1 MDYKGLKKLA
11 GRSLVVAAVLLGASA
26 LVLLGLTSQD
36 SEQFGRTHDLLL
48 LINGIG
54 AFVLLLLISSNL
66 YRLVR
71 DFRTGKAGARLK
83 TRMLLAFVTLAVAPL
98 VIVWY
103 FAVQFLNQGIDSWFD
118 VRVDQGL
125 GDALELSRSA
135 LDVRMREDLEKTRL
149 AAVQI
154 DGIRPMQLVS
164 VLGDLRREA
173 GAMEITV
180 FGDGSRII
188 ATSTSDPAALF
199 PSPPPDDM
207 SIGLRRSGRYVSL
220 EPALAGRYQVRAA
233 VSLRPRAPG
242 AETLVVQ
249 GLYPVGGRI
258 GILADSVEQSYRRY
272 RELAFL
278 REPLQSSFTITLT
291 LVVLCCFLAALYGG
305 VFFTRRLVAP
315 LQSLVAGTQ
324 AVARGD
330 LDTRL
335 PIATHDEVGFLID
348 SFNEMILRLKNAREA
363 ARWSQQQVEEE
374 RAQLAAIL
382 TRLTTGV
389 IALEPDGSIRI
400 ANEAAGVIL
409 EADLA
414 RSEGHP
420 LDELA
425 EQRPLVAQFVAA
437 LRTRGEKEGRE
448 WRDEL
453 ELLTDAGRR
462 TLVCASTALPA
473 DETGAAGEVIVFDDV
488 TNLVRAQRDAAWGEV
503 ARRLAHEI
511 KNPLTPIQLSAE
523 RIRRRY
529 LTKVDAAD
537 AEVLDRATHTIVQQV
552 EAMRDMVNAFS
563 EYARAPALSLA
574 VVDLNQLVREV
585 SYLYPARV
593 GHPAIKLELDQGAGE
608 VAADVVRM
616 RQVLHNLI
624 RNSLEALGNR
634 EDGRVTVAT
643 GISAAG
649 DIDLVVS
656 DNGPGLDPE
665 TLDKIFEPYVTT
677 KAKGTG
683 LGLAIVKKLVEE
695 HGGSVVAE
703 NTTDGGAAV
712 HVRLPRHQVDGTD
725 NENDS
730 RRKDERWREHA

>member
-1 MDYKGLKKLA
+1 MGYSGLKKLA
-11 GRSLVVAAVLLGASA
+11 GRSLVLAAVLLGASA
-26 LVLLGLTSQD
+26 LVLLALTSQD

-48 LINGIG
+48 LINGVG
-54 AFVLLLLISSNL
+54 AFVLLLLIASNL
-66 YRLVR
+66 FRLVR
-71 DFRTGKAGARLK
+71 DYRTGKAGARLK

-118 VRVDQGL
+118 VRVEQGL

-135 LDVRMREDLEKTRL
+135 LDVRMREDLEKTRV
-149 AAVQI
+149 AALQI
-154 DGIRPMQLVS
+154 DGVRPMQLVS

-173 GAMEITV
+173 AAMEITV

-207 SIGLRRSGRYVSL
+207 SLRLRQAGTYVSL
-220 EPALAGRYQVRAA
+220 EPGLAGRYQVRAA
-233 VSLRPRAPG
+233 VLLRPRAPG

-258 GILADSVEQSYRRY
+258 GMLADSVEQSYRRY

-278 REPLQSSFTITLT
+278 REPLQYSFTITLT

-382 TRLTTGV
+382 ARLTTGV
-389 IALEPDGSIRI
+389 IALEPDGAIRI
-400 ANEAAGVIL
+400 ANDAAGEIL
-409 EADLA
+409 DADLV

-420 LDELA
+420 LEALA
-425 EQRPLVAQFVAA
+425 EQRPLVAQFVSA
-437 LRTRGEKEGRE
+437 LRAHGEKEGPE
-448 WRDEL
+448 WRHEL
-453 ELLTDAGRR
+453 ELRTDAGKR
-462 TLVCASTALPA
+462 TLVCACTSLPA
-473 DETGAAGEVIVFDDV
+473 DELGAAGEVIVFDDV

-529 LTKVDAAD
+529 LKKVDVAD

-563 EYARAPALSLA
+563 EYARAPALSLT

-585 SYLYPARV
+585 SYLYPARESFPTV
-593 GHPAIKLELDQGAGE
+593 SLELDQDVGE

-624 RNSLEALGNR
+624 RNALEALDGR
-634 EDGRVTVAT
+634 TDGRVIVAT
-643 GISAAG
+643 GISGTG
-649 DIDLVVS
+649 DVELIVS

-695 HGGSVVAE
+695 HGGRVTAE
-703 NTTDGGAAV
+703 NAAGGGAAV
-712 HVRLPRHQVDGTD
+712 HVRLPRHEVNED
-725 NENDS
+725 NENEKS
-730 RRKDERWREHA
+730 RTRDERRREHA

>member
-11 GRSLVVAAVLLGASA
+11 GRSLVLAAVLLGASA
-26 LVLLGLTSQD
+26 LVMLALTSQD
-36 SEQFGRTHDLLL
+36 SEQFGRTHDMLL

-54 AFVLLLLISSNL
+54 AFVLLLLIASNL
-66 YRLVR
+66 FRLVR
-71 DFRTGKAGARLK
+71 DYRTGKAGARLK

-118 VRVDQGL
+118 VRVEQGL

-154 DGIRPMQLVS
+154 DGARPTQLVNL
-164 VLGDLRREA
+164 LGDLRREA
-173 GAMEITV
+173 GATEITV
-180 FGDGSRII
+180 FGNGSRIM

-199 PSPPPDDM
+199 PSPPPEDM
-207 SIGLRRSGRYVSL
+207 SLRLRRSGSYVTL
-220 EPALAGRYQVRAA
+220 EPGVAGRYQVRAA
-233 VSLRPRAPG
+233 VVLRPRAPG
-242 AETLVVQ
+242 AETFVVQ

-258 GILADSVEQSYRRY
+258 GMLADSVEQSYRRY

-278 REPLQSSFTITLT
+278 REPLRYSFTITLT

-374 RAQLAAIL
+374 RAQLAVIL
-382 TRLTTGV
+382 ARLTTGV
-389 IALEPDGSIRI
+389 IALEADGSIRT

-409 EADLA
+409 GADLV
-414 RSEGHP
+414 RSEGHL

-425 EQRPLVAQFVAA
+425 EKHPLVAQFVDT
-437 LRTRGEKEGRE
+437 LRAHGETEGHE
-448 WRDEL
+448 WRHEL
-453 ELLTDAGRR
+453 ELRTDAGRR
-462 TLVCASTALPA
+462 TLVCACTSLPV

-529 LTKVDAAD
+529 LKKVDVAD

-563 EYARAPALSLA
+563 EYARVPALSLT

-585 SYLYPARV
+585 SYLYPAREGFPTV
-593 GHPAIKLELDQGAGE
+593 SLELDPGVGE

-624 RNSLEALGNR
+624 RNALEALDGR
-634 EDGRVTVAT
+634 SDGRVTVAT
-643 GISAAG
+643 GVTDTG
-649 DIDLVVS
+649 DVELVIS

-695 HGGSVVAE
+695 HGGSVTAE
-703 NTTDGGAAV
+703 NVATGGAKV
-712 HVRLPRHQVDGTD
+712 HVRLPCRQFKEETE
-725 NENDS
+725 NES
-730 RRKDERWREHA
+730 RRQQQRRREHA

>member
-1 MDYKGLKKLA
+1 MDAEGLRKLA
-11 GRSLVVAAVLLGASA
+11 GRSLVLAAALLGCTA
-26 LVLLGLTSQD
+26 LVMLALTSQD

-54 AFVLLLLISSNL
+54 AVVLLLLITTNL

-71 DFRTGKAGARLK
+71 DYRKGAAGARLK
-83 TRMLLAFVTLAVAPL
+83 ARMLFAFVTLAVAPL

-103 FAVQFLNQGIDSWFD
+103 FAVQFLNKGIDSWFD
-118 VRVDQGL
+118 VGIEQGL
-125 GDALELSRSA
+125 SDALELSRSA
-135 LDVRMREDLEKTRL
+135 LDVSMQEDLRRTRL

-154 DGIRPMQLVS
+154 DGVRPTQLVGL
-164 VLGDLRREA
+164 LGELRREA
-173 GAMEITV
+173 SALEFTV
-180 FGDGSRII
+180 FGDGQRII

-199 PSPPPDDM
+199 PSPPPEEM
-207 SIGLRRSGRYVSL
+207 TLRLRRNGTSVSL
-220 EPALAGRYQVRAA
+220 EPGPTGRYQVRAA
-233 VSLRPRAPG
+233 VLLRPRAPG
-242 AETLVVQ
+242 AETLIVQ
-249 GLYPVGGRI
+249 GLYPLGGRI
-258 GILADSVEQSYRRY
+258 GMLADSVEESYRRH
-272 RELAFL
+272 RELMFL
-278 REPLQSSFTITLT
+278 REPLRSSFTITLT

-305 VFFTRRLVAP
+305 LFFTRRLVAP

-330 LDTRL
+330 LDQRL

-374 RAQLAAIL
+374 RAQLAAVL

-389 IALEPDGSIRI
+389 IALEADGAIRV

-409 EADLA
+409 GADLV
-414 RSEGHP
+414 RSEGHL

-425 EQRPLVAQFVAA
+425 ADHPLVEQFVTA
-437 LRTRGEKEGRE
+437 LRTHGAAGNHE
-448 WRDEL
+448 WRAEFEL
-453 ELLTDAGRR
+453 RTDSGRR
-462 TLVCASTALPA
+462 TLVCACTALPA

-488 TNLVRAQRDAAWGEV
+488 TDLVRAQRDAAWGEV

-529 LTKVDAAD
+529 LTKLEPAD
-537 AEVLDRATHTIVQQV
+537 GEVLDRATYTIVQQV
-552 EAMRDMVNAFS
+552 EAMRDMVNAFG
-563 EYARAPALSLA
+563 EYARAPELNLG

-585 SYLYPARV
+585 SYLYPAREGFATV
-593 GHPAIKLELDQGAGE
+593 HLELDQGVGD
-608 VAADVVRM
+608 VAADAVRM

-624 RNSLEALGNR
+624 RNALEALDGR
-634 EDGRVTVAT
+634 ADGRVTVVT
-643 GISAAG
+643 RRHEEGEVE
-649 DIDLVVS
+649 LEVM
-656 DNGPGLDPE
+656 DNGPGFDPD
-665 TLDKIFEPYVTT
+665 TLDKVFEPYMTM

-695 HGGSVVAE
+695 HGGRVVAE
-703 NTTDGGAAV
+703 NLAGGGASL
-712 HVRLPRHQVDGTD
+712 HVRLPSHQIDPEQD
-725 NENDS
+725 DDS
-730 RRKDERWREHA
+730 RTTREKRREHA

>member
-1 MDYKGLKKLA
+1 
-11 GRSLVVAAVLLGASA
+11 
-26 LVLLGLTSQD
+26 
-36 SEQFGRTHDLLL
+36 
-48 LINGIG
+48 
-54 AFVLLLLISSNL
+54 
-66 YRLVR
+66 
-71 DFRTGKAGARLK
+71 
-83 TRMLLAFVTLAVAPL
+83 
-98 VIVWY
+98 
-103 FAVQFLNQGIDSWFD
+103 
-118 VRVDQGL
+118 
-125 GDALELSRSA
+125 
-135 LDVRMREDLEKTRL
+135 
-149 AAVQI
+149 
-154 DGIRPMQLVS
+154 
-164 VLGDLRREA
+164 
-173 GAMEITV
+173 
-180 FGDGSRII
+180 
-188 ATSTSDPAALF
+188 
-199 PSPPPDDM
+199 
-207 SIGLRRSGRYVSL
+207 
-220 EPALAGRYQVRAA
+220 
-233 VSLRPRAPG
+233 
-242 AETLVVQ
+242 
-249 GLYPVGGRI
+249 
-258 GILADSVEQSYRRY
+258 
-272 RELAFL
+272 
-278 REPLQSSFTITLT
+278 
-291 LVVLCCFLAALYGG
+291 
-305 VFFTRRLVAP
+305 
-315 LQSLVAGTQ
+315 
-324 AVARGD
+324 VARGD

-348 SFNEMILRLKNAREA
+348 SFNEMIQRLKNAREA

-409 EADLA
+409 DADLA

-437 LRTRGEKEGRE
+437 LRDHGEREGQE

-453 ELLTDAGRR
+453 ELRTDAGRR
-462 TLVCASTALPA
+462 TLVCACTSLPA

-529 LTKVDAAD
+529 LKKVDAAD

-563 EYARAPALSLA
+563 EYARAPALSMA

-585 SYLYPARV
+585 SYLYPARESFPSV
-593 GHPAIKLELDQGAGE
+593 SLELDQGVCE

-624 RNSLEALGNR
+624 RNALEALDGR
-634 EDGRVTVAT
+634 ADGRVTVAT
-643 GISAAG
+643 GTTAAG
-649 DIDLVVS
+649 EVELVVS

-665 TLDKIFEPYVTT
+665 TLDKVFEPYVTT

-695 HGGSVVAE
+695 HGGSVTAE
-703 NTTDGGAAV
+703 NIAAGGAAV
-712 HVRLPRHQVDGTD
+712 HVRLPRRQIDEE
-725 NENDS
+725 NEHNS
-730 RRKDERWREHA
+730 RRQDERWREQA